1 MNSSRFLFLNFFLIL
16 LTFGC
21 SKKQDNADASRSRGT
36 LSVEGYVASGSPVE
50 NTILIPGNIL
60 PNERIEIR
68 SELSGRIEV
77 LNFSEGSFVKKGTLL
92 VKVDDSELRAQ
103 FQKLEAQMAQ
113 AKADEARKKQLI
125 DVSGITREEY
135 DASVTR
141 VKELDADIKLIKTR
155 ISKSSIIAPFD
166 GYVGLRLASPGAY
179 VSSGDIISTLVE
191 TDPAKVEFNVPEK
204 YVGGIAKGLD
214 ITFKLSGGTEEFRG
228 KVYATDPMI
237 DANSRALRIRAICDN
252 KANKLVPGAYVEV
265 TLELEKIEDAIMIP
279 TIALVPLMNGENVY
293 LINNGRVILKEI
305 TTGIRNEK
313 MIQVIDG
320 IGKGDTLAVTGLLAL
335 RDGIPVNIGKV
346 VTQQTMN

>member
-1 MNSSRFLFLNFFLIL
+1 MKNRRPSRLKFFLFLL
-16 LTFGC
+16 LAGC
-21 SKKQDNADASRSRGT
+21 SQKQNTIDPARARNM
-36 LSVEGYVASGSPVE
+36 LSVEGFVASGSPIE
-50 NTILIPGNIL
+50 NTLIIPGNIL
-60 PNERIEIR
+60 PNEQIEIR
-68 SELSGRIEV
+68 SELSGRIET

-103 FQKLEAQMAQ
+103 LQKLEAQMAQ
-113 AKADEARKKQLI
+113 AKADEVRKKQLI
-125 DVSGITREEY
+125 VVSGITREEY

-141 VKELDADIKLIKTR
+141 VKELDADVKLIRTR
-155 ISKSSIIAPFD
+155 ISKSSITAPFD
-166 GYVGLRLASPGAY
+166 GFVGLRLASPGAY

-204 YVGGIAKGLD
+204 YVGGIAKDLD

-265 TLELEKIEDAIMIP
+265 TLKLEKIEDAIMIP

-293 LINNGRVILKEI
+293 LINNGRVKLMEI
-305 TTGIRNEK
+305 ATGIRNEK
-313 MIQVIDG
+313 MIQVISG
-320 IGKGDTLAVTGLLAL
+320 IQKGDTLAVTGLLAL

-346 VTQQTMN
+346 VTQ